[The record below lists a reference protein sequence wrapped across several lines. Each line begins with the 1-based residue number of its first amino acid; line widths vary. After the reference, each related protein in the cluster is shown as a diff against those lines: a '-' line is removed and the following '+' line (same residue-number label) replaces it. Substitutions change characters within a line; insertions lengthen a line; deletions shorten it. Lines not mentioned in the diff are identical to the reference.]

1 MELKRIIIM
10 RKLLTAL
17 LFLAMM
23 LSGCAYTH
31 TLPPEQLVVQKVV
44 EAPGESNERLFEKS
58 KVWFAST
65 FRQSMAGWWEPNST
79 RTVIQYENKQ
89 SGMLIANGSI
99 LYPHAGLTRDTY
111 KKGWEVRF
119 TVQAEA
125 KEGKSRITFKNLTMF
140 IPSVMCGSYAYSSTT
155 SSYETPLDEEELER
169 MKPLFLDIANHFG
182 AFLRAPE
189 EKW

>member
-1 MELKRIIIM
+1 MK
-10 RKLLTAL
+10 KLLNAI
-17 LFLAMM
+17 FLAAM
-23 LSGCAYTH
+23 LSGCAHTH
-31 TLPPEQLVVQKVV
+31 TLPAEQLVVQKVV
-44 EAPGESNERLFEKS
+44 EAPGVSNERLFEKS

-65 FRQSMAGWWEPNST
+65 FRQSMGGWWEPNST
-79 RTVIQYENKQ
+79 RTVIQYENKS

-111 KKGWEVRF
+111 KNGWEVRF

-125 KEGKSRITFKNLTMF
+125 KEGKARITFNNLTMF
-140 IPSVMCGSYAYSSTT
+140 IPRVMCGSYAYSSTT

-169 MKPLFLDIANHFG
+169 VKPLFLDLANQFG
-182 AFLRAPE
+182 SFLRAPE